1 MNNKYIFI
9 IGAPRSGTTILYDSL
24 CAHSGFSYITD
35 KDNSEHWEQLL
46 KYRCDDLKY
55 LIKLNYNQKLFA
67 PKFISP
73 KHPNEGSAVWLRY
86 MPHFEYMT
94 EHDSTPEMEQF
105 FRQTIGKIQGS
116 KTFIN
121 KNVQHSYRVRLL
133 NHLFPDC
140 KFIHLLRDRRA
151 IAYSEFTRDRDPR
164 RALGQLYQPDR
175 SYMFNIG
182 LFWKEIVSR
191 AREASQYGTS
201 RYCEIRYEDLV
212 SQPATTLKTLIDF
225 CGLEWN
231 SAFESRILKIEDMN
245 TKWREHLTGQDI
257 TDLKEAI
264 GSTDLA
270 E

>member
-1 MNNKYIFI
+1 MSDKRIFI
-9 IGAPRSGTTILYDSL
+9 IGAPRSGTSILYESL
-24 CAHSGFSYITD
+24 CIHPSFSYITD
-35 KDNSEHWEQLL
+35 KENSAHWKQLL
-46 KYRCDDLKY
+46 KYRRDDLKY
-55 LIKLNYNQKLFA
+55 LIKLNIKQQLFA
-67 PKFISP
+67 PKFTSP
-73 KHPNEGSAVWLRY
+73 EHPNEGSAVWLRF

-94 EHDSTPEMEQF
+94 EHDATPEMEKF
-105 FRQTIGKIQGS
+105 FKQTIGKIQGS

-151 IAYSEFTRDRDPR
+151 IAHSEFSRGRDLR

-175 SYMFNIG
+175 SYMFNLG

-191 AREASQYGTS
+191 AREASRYGTS

-212 SQPATTLKTLIDF
+212 AQPAATLKALIDF
-225 CGLEWN
+225 CGLEW
-231 SAFESRILKIEDMN
+231 SSDFENRISKIEDMN
-245 TKWREHLTGQDI
+245 TKWQEHLTKQDI
-257 TDLKEAI
+257 KDLKEAI